1 MRRMVSHG
9 AKSSRPLHNGFT
21 RAGGSSLHASRQAF
35 GMTQYGR
42 AMLIALAALGF
53 ACQNAPRDAAR
64 TAAPAAQLSRS
75 DKLLLAAATIGLPPA
90 GVAPGDLPEPTSRG
104 AQLVVKYCA
113 QCHSLPAPSAHS
125 ATDWPS
131 VARRMWLRMEWLP
144 DSLGVRVPTSADR
157 YEILQY
163 LTGNALKVSGAVL
176 PAGRGREAFAL
187 VCSRCHALP
196 DPRVHSKADWA
207 IVFARME
214 RNMERMKVAPP
225 TGQQTEDIL
234 YYLQNQTGARR

>member
-1 MRRMVSHG
+1 
-9 AKSSRPLHNGFT
+9 
-21 RAGGSSLHASRQAF
+21 
-35 GMTQYGR
+35 
-42 AMLIALAALGF
+42 MLMALAAGGF
-53 ACQNAPRDAAR
+53 VGCHEAPRGAGG
-64 TAAPAAQLSRS
+64 AAPPTAQLSHS
-75 DKLLLAAATIGLPPA
+75 DNLLLAAATIGLPPA
-90 GVAPGDLPEPTSRG
+90 GIAPGDLAEPTSRG

-113 QCHSLPAPSAHS
+113 QCHSLPAPTAHS
-125 ATDWPS
+125 ATDWPG

-144 DSLGVRVPTSADR
+144 DSLGVQVPTSAER
-157 YEILQY
+157 YETLQY
-163 LTGNALKVSGAVL
+163 LTGNALQVSGAAL
-176 PAGRGREAFAL
+176 PEGRGREAFAL

-196 DPRVHSKADWA
+196 DPRVHSRADWG

>member
-1 MRRMVSHG
+1 MGR
-9 AKSSRPLHNGFT
+9 
-21 RAGGSSLHASRQAF
+21 
-35 GMTQYGR
+35 YGR
-42 AMLIALAALGF
+42 AWGIVVAAAGLAA
-53 ACQNAPRDAAR
+53 CRNAPRDAAR

-75 DKLLLAAATIGLPPA
+75 DKLLLAAVSIALPPE
-90 GVAPGDLPEPTSRG
+90 GIAPGDLPEPTSLG
-104 AQLVVKYCA
+104 AQLLVKYCT

-144 DSLGVRVPTSADR
+144 DSLGVKVPTNAER

-163 LTGNALKVSGAVL
+163 LTVNALRVSGSEL
-176 PAGRGREAFAL
+176 PAGRGREAFAQ

-196 DPRVHSKADWA
+196 DPRVHSRADWA

-225 TGQQTEDIL
+225 TGRQTEDIL
-234 YYLQNQTGARR
+234 YYLQNQPGVRR

>member
-1 MRRMVSHG
+1 MMEHRDFRTV
-9 AKSSRPLHNGFT
+9 A
-21 RAGGSSLHASRQAF
+21 A
-35 GMTQYGR
+35 
-42 AMLIALAALGF
+42 LIVLALAACRE
-53 ACQNAPRDAAR
+53 ARR
-64 TAAPAAQLSRS
+64 TAETEGAAGAPAGPELSRS
-75 DKLLLAAATIGLPPA
+75 DRLLLAAATIGLPPA

-104 AQLVVKYCA
+104 GQLVVKFCA
-113 QCHSLPAPSAHS
+113 QCHALPTPTQHS

-144 DSLGVRVPTSADR
+144 DSLGVRVPTNAER
-157 YEILQY
+157 YELLQY
-163 LTGNALKVSGAVL
+163 VTVNALKVSGTVL
-176 PAGRGREAFAL
+176 PEGRGREAFAL

-225 TGQQTEDIL
+225 TAEQTQDIL
-234 YYLQNQTGARR
+234 HYLETFASRSMKKS